1 MFLLDTNV
9 VSELRRPDKTN
20 PRVKAWAGNVP
31 VTQCFLSAITILEIE
46 QGALLIA
53 RKDAAQGGL
62 LRTWIDRDVLS
73 RFAGRVLPIDT
84 AIAQRCAQ
92 LHVPNPR
99 SDRDAMIAATALEH
113 GMSVVTR
120 NVADFA
126 GMRVRLVNPWVDPN

>member
-20 PRVKAWAGNVP
+20 PRVKAWADNVP
-31 VTQCFLSAITILEIE
+31 VAQCFLSAITILEIE
-46 QGALLIA
+46 HGALLIA
-53 RKDAAQGGL
+53 RKDAAQGAL

-113 GMSVVTR
+113 GMSLVTR

-126 GMRVRLVNPWVDPN
+126 GMRVKLVNPWVDPS